1 MTVAIVLA
9 AGASTRMGSPK
20 ALLRAG
26 ERTFIRTILDTLR
39 EPLKKNG
46 GDPLGV
52 VRAEQDGVAAEVAA
66 AGFGRTVVNARA
78 DEGQLSSL
86 LAGLNAIDRPGVD
99 AALVTLVDVPLATAG
114 GIRLLLERAA
124 SSPAPILRAVH
135 RGEHGHPVI
144 FKRRIFDALRAADP
158 AQGAKAVVRAAE
170 VEDVETGD
178 PGVVHDIDT
187 PEDYARLLGK
197 LPAR

>member
-26 ERTFIRTILDTLR
+26 DRTFIRTILDTLR
-39 EPLKKNG
+39 EAGVP
-46 GDPLGV
+46 DAVVV
-52 VRAEQDGVAAEVAA
+52 VRAGQDGVAAEVAA
-66 AGFGRTVVNARA
+66 AGFGRTVVNSRA
-78 DEGQLSSL
+78 VEGQLSSL

-114 GIRLLLERAA
+114 GIRLLLARAA

-144 FKRRIFDALRAADP
+144 FKRRVFEDLRAADP
-158 AQGAKAVVRAAE
+158 ARGAKAVVRAAG

-178 PGVVHDIDT
+178 PGVVDDIDT

-197 LPAR
+197 SPGD